1 MPTYP
6 GAVELS
12 GQDSKVIEPLFG
24 AAQRETPPF
33 IGLGIEVSK
42 SQRNFRVPKETT
54 FADIKAFYAD
64 KLQSAGWRE
73 DSAMRVFSDTLN
85 ATSGSLQ
92 GAVWLRVDQS
102 LLIALATDP
111 TSGEKELTLSLSTH

>member
-12 GQDSKVIEPLFG
+12 GQDSKVIESLFG

-42 SQRNFRVPKETT
+42 AQRNFRWTN
-54 FADIKAFYAD
+54 
-64 KLQSAGWRE
+64 LC
-73 DSAMRVFSDTLN
+73 
-85 ATSGSLQ
+85 
-92 GAVWLRVDQS
+92 
-102 LLIALATDP
+102 
-111 TSGEKELTLSLSTH
+111 